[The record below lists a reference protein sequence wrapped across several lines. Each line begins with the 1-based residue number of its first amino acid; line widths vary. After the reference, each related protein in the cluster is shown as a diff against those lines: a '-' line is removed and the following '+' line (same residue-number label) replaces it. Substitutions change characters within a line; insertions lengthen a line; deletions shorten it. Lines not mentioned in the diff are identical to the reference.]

1 MMKYL
6 LFILFIYFHV
16 NQETKFINPDDLR
29 FSGLEFSSTK
39 ELIWETLGKVEERR
53 VFYECGF
60 HSEDEQGKAFYE
72 LNYPSFTW
80 IGNEAEGYTL
90 NKLIFD
96 SEAQIKLNYK
106 NHVFSGK
113 TSQKE
118 LEDLFNQKSEPINVF
133 GRDNENLQN
142 ISLWFEKSDDGCHF
156 FFKEGKLV
164 EFGYWSPC

>member
-1 MMKYL
+1 MKCIYL
-6 LFILFIYFHV
+6 VLFIFCYG
-16 NQETKFINPDDLR
+16 NPDTKESITPADLKL
-29 FSGLEFSSTK
+29 SGLEFSSEK
-39 ELIWETLGKVEERR
+39 ELIWETLGKVAEKQ
-53 VFYECGF
+53 VYYECGF

-72 LNYPSFTW
+72 LNYPSITW
-80 IGNEAEGYTL
+80 IGNDEEGFIL
-90 NKLIFD
+90 DKLVFD
-96 SEAQIKLNYK
+96 PKGQIKLNYK

-118 LEDLFNQKSEPINVF
+118 LEDLFNQKSEPIEVF

-156 FFKEGKLV
+156 FFKEGKLI

>member
-1 MMKYL
+1 MKYL
-6 LFILFIYFHV
+6 QLFLFIFFYG
-16 NQETKFINPDDLR
+16 NPDTKESINPADLK
-29 FSGLEFSSTK
+29 FSGLEFSSEK
-39 ELIWETLGKVEERR
+39 ELIWETLGKVVEKR
-53 VFYECGF
+53 VYYECGF

-72 LNYPSFTW
+72 LNYPSITW

-90 NKLIFD
+90 RKLIFD
-96 SEAQIKLNYK
+96 SKAQIKLNYK
-106 NHVFSGK
+106 SYVLTGK
-113 TSQKE
+113 STQKE

-156 FFKEGKLV
+156 FFKEGKLI